1 MNSTVNPDTQTVFQF
16 TEKKTRL
23 TLQVGWE
30 TDKGGCSYNQ
40 DRKAYI
46 PFDDGCLIAIADGH
60 GTNGEVAAEIAVK
73 SLEQFAQEHMSDLL
87 QDQVVFLENA
97 CDYIHGEIVNGINN
111 NRCGTTFSVILLLG
125 KKIYIANVGDSTGI
139 ICAKHNIF
147 KPSHLKFEKDTA
159 ITEKVVVASDE
170 GVKLSDYIVLTD
182 ESHSPENIEE
192 YKRMR
197 NFKCSEENPNYA
209 ELLCVYDKQHESKKH
224 CPPIFNILDNG
235 EPELIPVDG
244 SFEFYYKNVR
254 KDKGTYVCVREGE
267 NAMSSTRSFGDITLN
282 KLGVSNKPMISS
294 MDLEIVFNDLK
305 VAREEEAERNRKEE
319 VKKQLDAINEVVG
332 SITSSTVGVEPD
344 PMSVCIVLCSDGVWD
359 NWRYEHVQKF
369 VMDKSCLKALEMDK
383 SNGGQRVCK
392 SFMMRNQTF
401 ATKNFGRNS
410 DNATGIVMYI
420 TEEEGEKE

>member
-1 MNSTVNPDTQTVFQF
+1 MNSSVNPDTQTVFQF

-46 PFDDGCLIAIADGH
+46 PFDDGCLIAVADGH
-60 GTNGEVAAEIAVK
+60 GTNGEIAAEIAVK
-73 SLEQFAQEHMSDLL
+73 SLEKFAQDHMSDLL
-87 QDQVVFLENA
+87 RDQVAFLENV
-97 CDYIHGEIVNGINN
+97 CDYIHGEIVNGVNN
-111 NRCGTTFSVILLLG
+111 NRCGTTFSVVLLLG

-139 ICAKHNIF
+139 VCAKHNIF

-159 ITEKVVVASDE
+159 ISEKVVVTSDE
-170 GVKLSDYIVLTD
+170 GVKFTDYIVLTD
-182 ESHSPENIEE
+182 EGHSPENIEE

-197 NFKCSEENPNYA
+197 NFKCSQDNPHYA
-209 ELLCVYDKQHESKKH
+209 ELLCVYDKQHESKKY

-235 EPELIPVDG
+235 EPALVPVDG

-254 KDKGTYVCVREGE
+254 KDKGTYVCTREGE
-267 NAMSSTRSFGDITLN
+267 NAMSSTRSFGDISLN
-282 KLGVSNKPMISS
+282 KLGVSNKPVISS
-294 MDLEIVFNDLK
+294 MDLEIVFKDLN
-305 VAREEEAERNRKEE
+305 VAREEAERNRKEE
-319 VKKQLDAINEVVG
+319 VKKQLDTLTTLTTLTTLPVE
-332 SITSSTVGVEPD
+332 VEPD
-344 PMSVCIVLCSDGVWD
+344 PMSVCVVLCSDGVWD

-369 VMDKSCLKALEMDK
+369 VMDKSCLKALETDK
-383 SNGGQRVCK
+383 SNGGQRICK

-401 ATKNFGRNS
+401 ATKNFGRSS

-420 TEEEGEKE
+420 TEEEEKE